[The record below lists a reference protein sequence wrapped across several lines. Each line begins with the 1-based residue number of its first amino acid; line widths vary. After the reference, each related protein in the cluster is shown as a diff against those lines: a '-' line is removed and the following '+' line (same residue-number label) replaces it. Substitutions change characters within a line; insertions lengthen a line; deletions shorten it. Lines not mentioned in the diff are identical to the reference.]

1 MIGLSGGPSYTYI
14 RKVEVVRS
22 LWQSGDSDWAKE
34 GLSLVGEFPYSLGS
48 EGLFV
53 VLGIRYLVNEKKTG
67 RVW

>member
-34 GLSLVGEFPYSLGS
+34 GLSLVGGVSL
-48 EGLFV
+48 FF
-53 VLGIRYLVNEKKTG
+53 GIGGALRRSWHSIPCE
-67 RVW
+67 